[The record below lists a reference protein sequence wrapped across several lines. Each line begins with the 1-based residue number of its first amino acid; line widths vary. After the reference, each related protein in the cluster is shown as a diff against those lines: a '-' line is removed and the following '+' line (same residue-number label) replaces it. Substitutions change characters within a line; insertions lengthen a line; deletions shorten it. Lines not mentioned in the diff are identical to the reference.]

1 MDILIKAYY
10 TVTILDPILKI
21 TEVSEVERLL
31 SSFHE
36 PLLKYLKQIFSMNKF
51 AIVFN
56 YMQKIIFVYISFVCP
71 LINNFCA
78 FVKPL
83 AISLQCNFLSRP
95 VS

>member
-1 MDILIKAYY
+1 MDILIRACDS
-10 TVTILDPILKI
+10 VTILVPILKI

-56 YMQKIIFVYISFVCP
+56 YMQKII
-71 LINNFCA
+71 
-78 FVKPL
+78 
-83 AISLQCNFLSRP
+83 LSHLC
-95 VS
+95 VL